1 MRVLTVVPLPPGPRG
16 GIEDYVANVFRA
28 LRGRATLDVV
38 APSEPVRRPA
48 TSVDEYAASLHRVR
62 ARPLFR
68 RLIPVGRTARREVE
82 SLVGTADV
90 VHVHMPSP
98 RLEAWAA
105 MACVRGRV
113 PLVATYHMDA
123 LYDGGRFDARSGMA
137 GRLVESL
144 YDARS
149 ARPTLSRAQIIVT
162 NSRGYAQESRLLPS
176 FLGKIRAIHQG
187 VSPDHTVSKDGG
199 VHIRQEL
206 TNGKTRLVTF
216 LGRLVP
222 YKGLHVMVEAAKSFS
237 GKTVTFAVG
246 GKGPLR
252 SPLESE
258 VDRLGLREM
267 FRFLGFIPDGSV
279 GDLLRASDVVVC
291 PSISLAES
299 TPIVLL
305 EALACGTPVVGTR
318 LGGSEETLPDDGVSG
333 RLVAPRDPRA
343 LSEAIQQLLDANM
356 WAPNRRSLCLRT
368 WDDVATEYLRL
379 YEEVLS
385 S

>member
-1 MRVLTVVPLPPGPRG
+1 
-16 GIEDYVANVFRA
+16 A
-28 LRGRATLDVV
+28 RATLDVV

-68 RLIPVGRTARREVE
+68 RLIPVGRTARSEVE

-105 MACVRGRV
+105 MACVRGR
-113 PLVATYHMDA
+113 
-123 LYDGGRFDARSGMA
+123 
-137 GRLVESL
+137 
-144 YDARS
+144 
-149 ARPTLSRAQIIVT
+149 
-162 NSRGYAQESRLLPS
+162 
-176 FLGKIRAIHQG
+176 
-187 VSPDHTVSKDGG
+187 
-199 VHIRQEL
+199 
-206 TNGKTRLVTF
+206 
-216 LGRLVP
+216 LVP

-237 GKTVTFAVG
+237 GKSVTFAVG

-299 TPIVLL
+299 
-305 EALACGTPVVGTR
+305 
-318 LGGSEETLPDDGVSG
+318 
-333 RLVAPRDPRA
+333 
-343 LSEAIQQLLDANM
+343 
-356 WAPNRRSLCLRT
+356 
-368 WDDVATEYLRL
+368 
-379 YEEVLS
+379 
-385 S
+385 